1 MFDSI
6 VSYSIVFEYEC
17 GKCLREK
24 VKDIDNLYQ
33 GKKEVHHVMSKS
45 SCEVLS
51 SFSSDLIGRKIDFD
65 ECLHE

>member
-1 MFDSI
+1 
-6 VSYSIVFEYEC
+6 
-17 GKCLREK
+17 

-65 ECLHE
+65 DCLHE